1 MQSISVLAVLALAF
15 SCTLA
20 LDVTLNQHWK
30 LWKSTHNKQYFDGE
44 EHVRYETFPS
54 IFIIDFSFK
63 YEIIVVLFGK
73 VIYKKFKNIT
83 SKLILVFTHIG
94 SE

>member
-30 LWKSTHNKQYFDGE
+30 LWKEANNKRYLDAE
-44 EHVRYETFPS
+44 EHVRYE
-54 IFIIDFSFK
+54 IFFYIEFILLLIC
-63 YEIIVVLFGK
+63 EILVVLHGK
-73 VIYKKFKNIT
+73 VT
-83 SKLILVFTHIG
+83 
-94 SE
+94 

>member
-30 LWKSTHNKQYFDGE
+30 LWKEANNKRYSDAEENVRRATWESNLKKVQEHNLQADLGVHTHWLGMNKYADM
-44 EHVRYETFPS
+44 T
-54 IFIIDFSFK
+54 
-63 YEIIVVLFGK
+63 
-73 VIYKKFKNIT
+73 IT
-83 SKLILVFTHIG
+83 
-94 SE
+94 

>member
-30 LWKSTHNKQYFDGE
+30 LWKEANNKRYNDAE
-44 EHVRYETFPS
+44 EHLRYEILLFLKNL
-54 IFIIDFSFK
+54 IRFYFILK
-63 YEIIVVLFGK
+63 LLVVLSGK
-73 VIYKKFKNIT
+73 LT
-83 SKLILVFTHIG
+83 
-94 SE
+94 